1 MVQLSII
8 ELFESFKGNP
18 YKTLGITPNSTKS
31 EVKRKFKEKMMKVR
45 DDKELRSE

>member
-8 ELFESFKGNP
+8 ELFESFKVNP

-45 DDKELRSE
+45 DDKKLRSE